1 MVIEAPSSSSHVSG
15 DTVGTKIP
23 ILPEGDGFFRLD
35 HHKLVV
41 AEISHIIRTHLS
53 EGKPSWKKLSSN
65 QRDSFFDLFQKKF
78 SWPPEHKVTVRRNF
92 ERRGAAKMSQ
102 LLQDVR
108 KDLEYRPGWMGA
120 DVWQQLLE
128 HWNSLKFKKASET
141 NKRNRSSMDGASL
154 HTGGSIPHR
163 LHWKRMRKEK
173 GADPSLTEFY
183 FRTHRK
189 KDQSWVGV
197 HAESAY
203 DKFEQKKLE
212 ISSQNPTIPGE
223 DEADSQPTNEMPPD
237 LDIWVESVGKK
248 KGNRV
253 FGLGTASKTLVSV
266 SKKPSSLSSDSQEVD
281 VLRSQVH
288 ALNASLQRQ
297 EQEKMV
303 MRQQLHRQEEKMAEA
318 NNKISFLMNHL
329 GFVGSS
335 SHPPQPTNESDHA
348 NEDVVDETDEEDLSN
363 EF

>member
-1 MVIEAPSSSSHVSG
+1 MSLYLMINAMN
-15 DTVGTKIP
+15 K
-23 ILPEGDGFFRLD
+23 
-35 HHKLVV
+35 
-41 AEISHIIRTHLS
+41 
-53 EGKPSWKKLSSN
+53 
-65 QRDSFFDLFQKKF
+65 KKF

-120 DVWQQLLE
+120 DVWQQLLD
-128 HWNSLKFKKASET
+128 HWNSLKFKKTSET

-281 VLRSQVH
+281 ILRSQVH

-303 MRQQLHRQEEKMAEA
+303 MRQQLHRHEEKMAEA

-335 SHPPQPTNESDHA
+335 SHPPQPINESDHT

>member
-1 MVIEAPSSSSHVSG
+1 MSARFLLPQPHRSTISRTLAPSSSSSSHFNSG
-15 DTVGTKIP
+15 TFGKTRSLTFASNSVEVVDTGAALHCWSSPSNIISLFLSLSSSHSPPLLLQLTSSTTILIGPSDWEDYSKGKEGSTRYRIHN
-23 ILPEGDGFFRLD
+23 LPENPG
-35 HHKLVV
+35 
-41 AEISHIIRTHLS
+41 TH
-53 EGKPSWKKLSSN
+53 LSSN
-65 QRDSFFDLFQKKF
+65 QRDSFFDLFQ
-78 SWPPEHKVTVRRNF
+78 
-92 ERRGAAKMSQ
+92 
-102 LLQDVR
+102 
-108 KDLEYRPGWMGA
+108 
-120 DVWQQLLE
+120 
-128 HWNSLKFKKASET
+128 
-141 NKRNRSSMDGASL
+141 
-154 HTGGSIPHR
+154 
-163 LHWKRMRKEK
+163 RKEK

-281 VLRSQVH
+281 VLRSQGH

-335 SHPPQPTNESDHA
+335 SHPPQPTNENDHT

>member
-1 MVIEAPSSSSHVSG
+1 
-15 DTVGTKIP
+15 T
-23 ILPEGDGFFRLD
+23 
-35 HHKLVV
+35 
-41 AEISHIIRTHLS
+41 
-53 EGKPSWKKLSSN
+53 
-65 QRDSFFDLFQKKF
+65 
-78 SWPPEHKVTVRRNF
+78 WPPEHKVTVRRNF
-92 ERRGAAKMSQ
+92 EKRGAAKMSQ
-102 LLQDVR
+102 LMQDVR
-108 KDLEYRPGWMGA
+108 KDLEYKPGWMGA
-120 DVWQQLLE
+120 DVWQQLSV

-154 HTGGSIPHR
+154 HTGVSIPHR

-173 GADPSLTEFY
+173 GVDPSLTEFY

-197 HAESAY
+197 HVEFAY

-223 DEADSQPTNEMPPD
+223 DEADSQPTIEMPLD

-248 KGNRV
+248 KGRV

-281 VLRSQVH
+281 VLR
-288 ALNASLQRQ
+288 R
-297 EQEKMV
+297 
-303 MRQQLHRQEEKMAEA
+303 
-318 NNKISFLMNHL
+318 
-329 GFVGSS
+329 FVGSS
-335 SHPPQPTNESDHA
+335 SHPPQPTNENDQT
-348 NEDVVDETDEEDLSN
+348 NEDCVDESDEEDLSN

>member
-1 MVIEAPSSSSHVSG
+1 MGCYISLVSAF
-15 DTVGTKIP
+15 VA
-23 ILPEGDGFFRLD
+23 
-35 HHKLVV
+35 KL
-41 AEISHIIRTHLS
+41 AES
-53 EGKPSWKKLSSN
+53 
-65 QRDSFFDLFQKKF
+65 DSL
-78 SWPPEHKVTVRRNF
+78 
-92 ERRGAAKMSQ
+92 AK
-102 LLQDVR
+102 
-108 KDLEYRPGWMGA
+108 RPGSEWRTSKNIDNGNG
-120 DVWQQLLE
+120 DEIVYNWREQTSTPECLSTQLRTCLIKQFTYTKCGLQFAE
-128 HWNSLKFKKASET
+128 YILRNSKVLDTMSIKSASFVNENVKHQMLMILASEEFKAFKSVGSYGLFHDGCF
-141 NKRNRSSMDGASL
+141 NNLLLRSVFFYS
-154 HTGGSIPHR
+154 T
-163 LHWKRMRKEK
+163 RKEK

-197 HAESAY
+197 HVESTY

-237 LDIWVESVGKK
+237 LDIWAESVGKK

-253 FGLGTASKTLVSV
+253 FGLGTASKTLVFV
-266 SKKPSSLSSDSQEVD
+266 SKKHSSLSSDSQEVD

-303 MRQQLHRQEEKMAEA
+303 MRQQLHRKEEKMAEA

-329 GFVGSS
+329 GFIGFS
-335 SHPPQPTNESDHA
+335 SHPPQPTNESDHL
-348 NEDVVDETDEEDLSN
+348 NEDGVDETNEEDLSN

>member
-23 ILPEGDGFFRLD
+23 ILPEGDGFD

-65 QRDSFFDLFQKKF
+65 QRDSFFDLFQ
-78 SWPPEHKVTVRRNF
+78 
-92 ERRGAAKMSQ
+92 
-102 LLQDVR
+102 
-108 KDLEYRPGWMGA
+108 
-120 DVWQQLLE
+120 
-128 HWNSLKFKKASET
+128 
-141 NKRNRSSMDGASL
+141 
-154 HTGGSIPHR
+154 
-163 LHWKRMRKEK
+163 RKEK

-223 DEADSQPTNEMPPD
+223 DEADSQPTNEIPPD